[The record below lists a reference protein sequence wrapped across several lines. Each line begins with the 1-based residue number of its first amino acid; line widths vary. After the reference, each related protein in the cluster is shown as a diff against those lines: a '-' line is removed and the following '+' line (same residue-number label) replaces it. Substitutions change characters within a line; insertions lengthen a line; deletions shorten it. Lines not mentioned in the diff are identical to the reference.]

1 MVHVRLFINGEF
13 KDSKKTKTIINPAN
27 YDETVG
33 IVCLGSREDTKAAI
47 EAAYKAFPSW
57 SRSSPFERAELLK
70 AAATL
75 IRKHQKELAE
85 HLTLETGKPLKDAF
99 KEINFAAR
107 VIEYYAEE
115 AIRISGEIV
124 SSVLTNVRCLVI
136 RQPVGVAGLIVP
148 WNFPVDL
155 LAWKLGAALAAGC
168 TVVVKPSS
176 EAPIAATE
184 FALTVHQAGFPPGVI
199 NVVPG
204 LAVEVGA
211 ELVENPKVVKISF
224 TGDTE
229 TGKTI
234 LEQSAKHLKRVSLEL
249 GGNAPAIVCDDA
261 NIELAIAGCV
271 RRAFSNMGQICISI
285 NRVYVYR
292 KIAEEFINGVVE
304 ATSQLRIGNGLNPE
318 VDLGP
323 MFREELRE
331 KTRLHIKDAVAKGA
345 KVLFGGFEP
354 KGAEYEKGYFF
365 LPTILTNVNH
375 NMLIMRE
382 ETFGPVMPIMVVD
395 GDEEAIQ
402 LANDSKYGL
411 AAYVYTQNISRAL
424 KMAEAL
430 EAGGVGINVNDV
442 SELQAPFGGWKM
454 SGIGRELSPHA
465 IDGYTEYK
473 TVRIAI
479 I

>member
-1 MVHVRLFINGEF
+1 MLYVPLFINGKLQE
-13 KDSKKTKTIINPAN
+13 SLKTKQLINPAN
-27 YDETVG
+27 YDEIIGVAY
-33 IVCLGSREDTKAAI
+33 LGSREDAKAAI

-57 SRSSPFERAELLK
+57 SRTNSFERSELLK
-70 AAATL
+70 KAATL
-75 IRKHQKELAE
+75 IRERREELSRY
-85 HLTLETGKPLKDAF
+85 LTLETGKPLKDAL
-99 KEINFAAR
+99 KEVDFAAR

-115 AIRISGEIV
+115 AIRINGEIV
-124 SSVLTNVRCLVI
+124 SSILANVRCLVI
-136 RQPVGVAGLIVP
+136 RQPIGVAGLIVP

-176 EAPIAATE
+176 EAPIASTE
-184 FALTVHQAGFPPGVI
+184 FAITVHRAGFPPGVI

-204 LAVEVGA
+204 LAAEVGA
-211 ELVENPKVVKISF
+211 ELIENPRVAKISF

-229 TGKTI
+229 TGKI
-234 LEQSAKHLKRVSLEL
+234 VLEQSAKQLKRVSLEL
-249 GGNAPAIVCDDA
+249 GGNAPAIICDDA

-292 KIAEEFINGVVE
+292 KIAEKFINGVIE
-304 ATSQLRIGNGLNPE
+304 ATSKLKIGNGLDPK

-331 KTRLHIKDAVAKGA
+331 KTRRHIKDAVAKGA
-345 KVLFGGFEP
+345 EVLFGGSEP
-354 KGAEYEKGYFF
+354 EGAEFEKGYFF

-375 NMLIMRE
+375 NMIIMRD

-395 GDEEAIQ
+395 GDDEAIQ
-402 LANDSKYGL
+402 LANDSRYGL
-411 AAYVYTQNISRAL
+411 AAYVYTQNISRAI

-430 EAGGVGINVNDV
+430 EAGGVGININDV

-473 TVRIAI
+473 TVRIAVS
-479 I
+479 